1 MVKHLLLVID
11 RATSGLLSVVGGIDW
26 LTDFLNTW
34 TRIVSTIEPDVV
46 KLGFYPMWNSL
57 FISLANLREKERE
70 I

>member
-1 MVKHLLLVID
+1 MVKHLLLAID
-11 RATSGLLSVVGGIDW
+11 RATSGLLSLVGGIDW

-34 TRIVSTIEPDVV
+34 TRIVSTIETDV

>member
-11 RATSGLLSVVGGIDW
+11 RATSGLLSLVGGIDW

-34 TRIVSTIEPDVV
+34 TRIVSTIETDV